1 MNEDRS
7 EDSASKPLPSSHDA
21 IGQRVGLAQP
31 TTPKMQNRLFPSVL
45 SHTHGSTFTPRT
57 HTRAASPSNR
67 FFFFLRGRSGT
78 GLCVEYT
85 HSSCRERAARE
96 NTPTRERKNYYKLR
110 CRASQKR
117 QRDSEARVGTAHDK
131 IAVCAHGESWARVAP
146 GWQLPRAA
154 ASRMEHHLHSTA
166 SFRRASARPC
176 AFLPCVDRSGWWP
189 HRPGWLRSAHAPPWL
204 SPPAPRAS
212 GTSKCPW

>member
-31 TTPKMQNRLFPSVL
+31 TTPKMQQCAFSFGPFTDSCLNVHA
-45 SHTHGSTFTPRT
+45 SHTM
-57 HTRAASPSNR
+57 AQSPSNR

-78 GLCVEYT
+78 GLCVEHT

-96 NTPTRERKNYYKLR
+96 NTPTRERTTINCVAK
-110 CRASQKR
+110 ASATR

-154 ASRMEHHLHSTA
+154 ASRMEHHLHSTS